1 MMSDIAHTVSS
12 MGVCGS
18 GRWQKSR
25 STKSSPKRSRQPS
38 MAWSRYLRFRVLR
51 VFTPSV
57 RPQYTL
63 VETT

>member
-12 MGVCGS
+12 IGVFGS

-25 STKSSPKRSRQPS
+25 STKSSPKRSSEPS
-38 MAWSRYLRFRVLR
+38 IACSRYLRLSVLR
-51 VFTPSV
+51 LFTPSV
-57 RPQYTL
+57 RPQNTL